1 MVTAPNVRGTEPGL
15 QVRRASRL
23 HPSPM
28 RQSPYVRGSKN
39 PATNHNLLPY
49 SVSLFMIV
57 GVAAYH
63 SGGIFRSSQDVFL
76 DLHCHSVSS
85 DDSRATVEQYVK
97 WVQVLRKRNYVV
109 DGIVLTEHRKFD
121 FDKDYSGLAQQYDL
135 LILKGSELDT
145 RFGHFL
151 VYGVREGL
159 TREIDFS
166 DVRMDARELMQAARQ
181 HDAVAIP
188 AHPGRFGIGLTEY
201 VQQGESFPAVEVVE
215 ILNGGGRAGENE
227 RAEDLCKQF
236 GYMGIGG
243 SDAHFTS
250 HIATCMTDFSA
261 TISNENQ
268 LVDALLSK
276 EFQPVRLEAT
286 ATVASA

>member
-1 MVTAPNVRGTEPGL
+1 M
-15 QVRRASRL
+15 
-23 HPSPM
+23 
-28 RQSPYVRGSKN
+28 
-39 PATNHNLLPY
+39 
-49 SVSLFMIV
+49 
-57 GVAAYH
+57 
-63 SGGIFRSSQDVFL
+63 FL

-97 WVQVLRKRNYVV
+97 WVQVLRKRNFAV

-121 FDKDYSGLAQQYDL
+121 FDKDYSSLAEQYGL

-145 RFGHFL
+145 RYGHFL
-151 VYGVREGL
+151 VYGVNEGL
-159 TREIDFS
+159 TRDIDFS

-201 VQQGESFPAVEVVE
+201 IQQGEVFTDVDVVE
-215 ILNGGGRAGENE
+215 ILNGGGRTGENE
-227 RAEDLCKQF
+227 RAEELCRQY
-236 GYMGIGG
+236 GYLGIGG

-250 HIATCMTDFSA
+250 HIATCLTDFRSSVA
-261 TISNENQ
+261 SVNQ

-276 EFQPVRLEAT
+276 EFKPVRLEET

>member
-1 MVTAPNVRGTEPGL
+1 M
-15 QVRRASRL
+15 
-23 HPSPM
+23 
-28 RQSPYVRGSKN
+28 
-39 PATNHNLLPY
+39 
-49 SVSLFMIV
+49 
-57 GVAAYH
+57 
-63 SGGIFRSSQDVFL
+63 FL

-97 WVQVLRKRNYVV
+97 WVQVLRKRNYAV

-121 FDKDYSGLAQQYDL
+121 FDKDYSSLAQQYGL

-145 RFGHFL
+145 RYGHFL
-151 VYGVREGL
+151 VYGVNEGL
-159 TREIDFS
+159 TRDMDFS
-166 DVRMDARELMQAARQ
+166 DVRMDARELMKAAKQ

-201 VQQGESFPAVEVVE
+201 IQQGETFPDVDVVE

-227 RAEDLCKQF
+227 RAEELCQQY
-236 GYMGIGG
+236 GYLGIGG

-250 HIATCMTDFSA
+250 HIATCLTDFRYSIA
-261 TISNENQ
+261 SESQ

-276 EFQPVRLEAT
+276 EFRPVRLEET
-286 ATVASA
+286 ASVPSA

>member
-1 MVTAPNVRGTEPGL
+1 M
-15 QVRRASRL
+15 
-23 HPSPM
+23 
-28 RQSPYVRGSKN
+28 
-39 PATNHNLLPY
+39 
-49 SVSLFMIV
+49 
-57 GVAAYH
+57 
-63 SGGIFRSSQDVFL
+63 FL

-97 WVQVLRKRNYVV
+97 WVQVLRKRNFAV

-121 FDKDYSGLAQQYDL
+121 FDKDYSSLAEQYGL

-145 RFGHFL
+145 RYGHFL
-151 VYGVREGL
+151 VYGVNEGL
-159 TREIDFS
+159 TRDIDFS

-201 VQQGESFPAVEVVE
+201 IQQGEVFTDVDVVE

-227 RAEDLCKQF
+227 RAEELCRQY
-236 GYMGIGG
+236 GYLGIGG

-250 HIATCMTDFSA
+250 HIATCLTDFRSSVA
-261 TISNENQ
+261 SVNQ

-276 EFQPVRLEAT
+276 EFKPVRLEET

>member
-1 MVTAPNVRGTEPGL
+1 M
-15 QVRRASRL
+15 
-23 HPSPM
+23 
-28 RQSPYVRGSKN
+28 
-39 PATNHNLLPY
+39 
-49 SVSLFMIV
+49 
-57 GVAAYH
+57 
-63 SGGIFRSSQDVFL
+63 FL

-121 FDKDYSGLAQQYDL
+121 FDKDYSSLAEQYGL
-135 LILKGSELDT
+135 LILKASELDT
-145 RFGHFL
+145 RYGHFL
-151 VYGVREGL
+151 VYGVSQGL
-159 TREIDFS
+159 TREMDFS

-201 VQQGESFPAVEVVE
+201 MQQGEAFPDVDVVE

-227 RAEDLCKQF
+227 RAEDLCQQY
-236 GYMGIGG
+236 GYLGIGG

-250 HIATCMTDFSA
+250 HIATCLTDFRSSIA
-261 TISNENQ
+261 NESQ

-276 EFQPVRLEAT
+276 EFRPVRLEET
-286 ATVASA
+286 ASVPSA